1 METSNLF
8 ETLTAA
14 VIFACIF
21 FFGRWLAL
29 SQKKHHRRLMSFASG
44 VTVAYVFVHL
54 IPDLHVAS
62 RAYASAMRNVHAS
75 VALYYV
81 YLAAM
86 IGFMLFYGLE
96 HIVIASR
103 SKPEPVNSSP
113 RERVTTVFLLHIGG
127 FALYT
132 WLVTYLL
139 VNNIEEN
146 TVPILLYSFAM
157 GLHLFSIDHSLRREH
172 GSMYAS
178 IGKNILAAAALLG
191 WIVGMLFKLPIFTV
205 VSLLGFIS
213 GAVIMNSMIMELPSE
228 KEGRFLPFL
237 LGGIF
242 YAGLL
247 LLIG

>member
-1 METSNLF
+1 METPQSF

-14 VIFACIF
+14 VIFAAIF
-21 FFGRWLAL
+21 FFGKWLAL
-29 SQKKHHRRLMSFASG
+29 PQKNHHRRLMSFASG

-54 IPDLHVAS
+54 IPDLHIAS
-62 RAYASAMRNVHAS
+62 RAYTSAMGNVHTPATI
-75 VALYYV
+75 YYV

-86 IGFMLFYGLE
+86 IGFMVFYGLE
-96 HIVIASR
+96 HIVISSR

-113 RERVTTVFLLHIGG
+113 QEKVTTVFLLHIGG

-139 VNNIEEN
+139 VNNIDEK

-157 GLHLFSIDHSLRREH
+157 GLHLFSIDHALRREH
-172 GSMYAS
+172 GSTYAGM
-178 IGKNILAAAALLG
+178 GKNILAAAALLG
-191 WIVGMLFKLPIFTV
+191 WVVGMLVKLPIFTV

-228 KEGRFLPFL
+228 KEGKFFPFL
-237 LGGIF
+237 FGGIF
-242 YAGLL
+242 YAFLL
-247 LLIG
+247 LLIA